1 MFIYTWLVPWQNE
14 PHIIPGSAHLVVHLP
29 PVFSLRWG
37 RGSLIAK
44 KKHQLFKF
52 LNHKSKE
59 PSLVTTDHSAVYTY
73 DTYDILTIVH
83 PHHSHSPLL
92 WSIST
97 FPQEERLVLDWA
109 SRPFRKVVL
118 DPRISAGPDLNWGYG
133 IILEIETWDL
143 VTNKGL
149 KRQSNP
155 GFIKP
160 QHLVINIQ
168 GTANMILFDMPLS
181 CMSK

>member
-1 MFIYTWLVPWQNE
+1 MVYLLKIVFSHGYVSLPE
-14 PHIIPGSAHLVVHLP
+14 GKLAKYLLYVHLHLACAMAEWTTHHSWVRTSSCTP
-29 PVFSLRWG
+29 SPCFFSKVGTWVPHC
-37 RGSLIAK
+37 K
-44 KKHQLFKF
+44 KKHQLFKL

-59 PSLVTTDHSAVYTY
+59 RSLVTTDHSAVYTY

-118 DPRISAGPDLNWGYG
+118 DPRISAGPDG
-133 IILEIETWDL
+133 
-143 VTNKGL
+143 
-149 KRQSNP
+149 P
-155 GFIKP
+155 P
-160 QHLVINIQ
+160 QAGDMGSDS
-168 GTANMILFDMPLS
+168 GT
-181 CMSK
+181 

>member
-1 MFIYTWLVPWQNE
+1 MVMLVYQRVNWLNISFMFIYTWLVPWQNE

-44 KKHQLFKF
+44 KKHQLFKL

-59 PSLVTTDHSAVYTY
+59 RSLVTTDHSAVYTY

-118 DPRISAGPDLNWGYG
+118 DPRISAGPDG
-133 IILEIETWDL
+133 
-143 VTNKGL
+143 
-149 KRQSNP
+149 P
-155 GFIKP
+155 P
-160 QHLVINIQ
+160 QAGDMGSDS
-168 GTANMILFDMPLS
+168 GT
-181 CMSK
+181 